1 MLDWQACRHSAAPTA
16 DVNDGSVIVS
26 AGGDSLS
33 PIGPRQLVAGILWL
47 IIQIRRKATKVK
59 GYLSS
64 FILIVWGLG
73 WFGASLSWQISY
85 NRSLDNFI
93 SLYNNKQF
101 EIVEG
106 IVEVQYCGKKEG
118 HDGGD
123 VIVIAN
129 TRFQLS
135 HFTATP
141 AYHESIVYS
150 GVLKEGV
157 NVKVFHNDG
166 DILRID
172 LRKSATTGG
181 SHRMK

>member
-1 MLDWQACRHSAAPTA
+1 MVDKRKTA
-16 DVNDGSVIVS
+16 
-26 AGGDSLS
+26 
-33 PIGPRQLVAGILWL
+33 
-47 IIQIRRKATKVK
+47 KA
-59 GYLSS
+59 
-64 FILIVWGLG
+64 I
-73 WFGASLSWQISY
+73 
-85 NRSLDNFI
+85 
-93 SLYNNKQF
+93 KQF
-101 EIVEG
+101 MPKRTTIAQAGSEPLELPNYSGVKKFNDERDGVFDDSYLKLNGSNANTTIDIGSEKLTTTGEIRANSF
-106 IVEVQYCGKKEG
+106 EVVTTIQNN
-118 HDGGD
+118 GGYD

-181 SHRMK
+181 SHRME